1 MKKNVGS
8 TERWIRAAIGFILLL
23 FFLMDPPFKYVGFL
37 AIVPFFTVISRYCPL
52 NSLLGINNYK
62 PKRESNKG

>member
-8 TERWIRAAIGFILLL
+8 TERWIRAGIGFLLLL
-23 FFLMDPPFKYVGFL
+23 FFFANPPLRYLGFL
-37 AIVPFFTVISRYCPL
+37 AIIPFFTAITRYCPL

-62 PKRESNKG
+62 RETNKG